1 MVVHAGRTA
10 CNQPLPALS
19 LPNQFQPFH
28 TGSHGWWQLV
38 WCPMVGAL
46 TLASSKGQGL
56 APASLSGT
64 VYHCSERPWADWAE
78 DTVLRPPLPLVV

>member
-1 MVVHAGRTA
+1 MAVYAVKTA
-10 CNQPLPALS
+10 CNQPLPTLN

-38 WCPMVGAL
+38 WCPMVRAL
-46 TLASSKGQGL
+46 TLASQKGQGL
-56 APASLSGT
+56 APASLSENI
-64 VYHCSERPWADWAE
+64 YHCSERPDWAE